1 MILICNL
8 QCTEGEKKSSETR
21 AWDFGKSGVYGPKPS
36 TFDELDEKWL
46 KDRRSDRNADFAPPT
61 SLYSQG
67 GLKRQYY
74 NNISK
79 KPSSASE
86 ASSSPFSAFSGKY
99 SNFVKSKDSLPST
112 STSSTSSGTPVVV
125 EPKPIPFQAP
135 QNFWKQRKD
144 TSSSHSQSRVP
155 PQKPIPIVDELPAPI
170 PDSSEELDR
179 GRGGVEVA
187 PPPTF
192 EYYHGDPKV
201 KGRRQPSGQ
210 SDEYVMDSVSS
221 GLKALRQKFE
231 AQNSQPKKG
240 DKSIHNFSE

>member
-1 MILICNL
+1 M
-8 QCTEGEKKSSETR
+8 
-21 AWDFGKSGVYGPKPS
+21 
-36 TFDELDEKWL
+36 

-67 GLKRQYY
+67 GLKKQYY
-74 NNISK
+74 NNISQR
-79 KPSSASE
+79 PSSSSE
-86 ASSSPFSAFSGKY
+86 ATSSSPYSAFSSAKY

-112 STSSTSSGTPVVV
+112 STSTSSGAPVVV
-125 EPKPIPFQAP
+125 EPKPVPFQAP

-144 TSSSHSQSRVP
+144 TSSSHSQTRLP

-170 PDSSEELDR
+170 PDSSEEFDR

-201 KGRRQPSGQ
+201 KSGRRQQGQ

-221 GLKALRQKFE
+221 GLKALREKFE
-231 AQNSQPKKG
+231 AQSHSKKG
-240 DKSIHNFSE
+240 DKSFHNFPE